1 VSDLKISLGV
11 LQRISE
17 FLAELPQD
25 QIADLA
31 EGRARLA
38 YVPLGSTEPAPSG
51 TRSSRSRGGAART
64 PFVPSQA
71 TVELLGRIEA
81 FHTREDVAKELAP
94 LKGTALVD
102 IGKALNIPGAGGLR
116 VGPLRAEIVEA
127 TVGRRLDSIAIR
139 GFDGP
144 RP

>member
-1 VSDLKISLGV
+1 MSDLKVSLGV

-17 FLAELPQD
+17 FLADLPQS
-25 QIADLA
+25 QLADLA

-38 YVPLGSTEPAPSG
+38 YVPVGSDEPAPSG
-51 TRSSRSRGGAART
+51 RPTPTRVTASRQQFT
-64 PFVPSQA
+64 PSQA
-71 TVELLGRIEA
+71 TADMLLRFEA
-81 FHTREDVAKELAP
+81 LGSRDDAADELAP
-94 LKGTALVD
+94 LAKAALQD
-102 IGKALNIPGAGGLR
+102 IAKALSVPRVSSLNMNQLR
-116 VGPLRAEIVEA
+116 QEIVEA